1 MQETIHLLTGYEGNN
16 IFIVP
21 KVPTIFRG
29 NVKEN
34 SWYRGDNT
42 SVITRISS
50 LWCVLL
56 YWTTVQFKILNCR
69 PFADGFLVYFTSVLL
84 KLIHYLKKKLIK
96 TKTKTT
102 TTFFIYFVLFCM
114 DIDICPLLEG
124 DMLIPFYTS
133 FNLNQWNEWFRKVK
147 EYHRWNYHRGE

>member
-1 MQETIHLLTGYEGNN
+1 MQETMHLLTGHEGNN

-34 SWYRGDNT
+34 SWNRGDNK

-84 KLIHYLKKKLIK
+84 KLIHLHVCLFEEEINKNKNKNNDNIFYL
-96 TKTKTT
+96 
-102 TTFFIYFVLFCM
+102 FR
-114 DIDICPLLEG
+114 
-124 DMLIPFYTS
+124 S
-133 FNLNQWNEWFRKVK
+133 FLYGYWHLSSFRGWYDHSILYVI
-147 EYHRWNYHRGE
+147 

>member
-1 MQETIHLLTGYEGNN
+1 MQETMHLLTGYEGNN

-34 SWYRGDNT
+34 SWYRGDNN

-84 KLIHYLKKKLIK
+84 KLIHLHVCLFEEEINKNKNKNNDNIFYLFRSFLYWYWHLSSFRGWYNHSI
-96 TKTKTT
+96 
-102 TTFFIYFVLFCM
+102 IYV
-114 DIDICPLLEG
+114 I
-124 DMLIPFYTS
+124 
-133 FNLNQWNEWFRKVK
+133 
-147 EYHRWNYHRGE
+147 